1 LKNGA
6 KPIAAP
12 VPIHGT
18 SPRPSSVFDHSH
30 GGDGPPILFETMAFG
45 GGLDNFTNRCST
57 WEEAEAMQNE
67 AVNLVRT
74 GHLKVA
80 K

>member
-18 SPRPSSVFDHSH
+18 SPRPSSVFD
-30 GGDGPPILFETMAFG
+30 GRGPPILFETMAFG
-45 GGLDNFTNRCST
+45 GRLDNFYEQLLDMGGSRGDAQRGGQSGSDWSST
-57 WEEAEAMQNE
+57 
-67 AVNLVRT
+67 
-74 GHLKVA
+74 VA